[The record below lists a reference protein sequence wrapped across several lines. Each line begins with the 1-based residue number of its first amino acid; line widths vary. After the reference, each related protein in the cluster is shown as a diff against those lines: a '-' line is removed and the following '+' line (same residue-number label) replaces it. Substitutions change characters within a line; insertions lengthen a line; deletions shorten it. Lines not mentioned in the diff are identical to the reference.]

1 MINIPPNKESMVG
14 LIKLGK
20 ISKIR
25 TAGNP
30 DNARGIRER
39 PNPAPEEVLPSTL
52 YAYTTYRINKIE

>member
-1 MINIPPNKESMVG
+1 MVG